1 MLPVLLASVSGV
13 LVSGLM
19 SGLPGFHVYNLLA
32 IGVVLGGGHAFPI
45 EWVLPFTIGLV
56 VGFSVFSAIP
66 SVLLAAPDE
75 SAFFTV
81 LPGQRMLM
89 DGRGGEA
96 VLCMGAGSLIAL
108 AALCGSAAA
117 LPTVVPVA
125 HAVLSRH
132 AYWIVWCV
140 IAFMLLSEWP
150 KANTYWVGPAARLA
164 GAWRQLA
171 AGLLTFVLSGVLGL
185 VLMHASPIAP
195 QAAFQN
201 LMPAF
206 VGLFTLPW
214 LLMNLLTRVQAP
226 PQNETGRPGLDAR
239 SVGVGGAAGVLGGAF
254 AAFVPGV
261 TGGVGGMLAG
271 HALAIRD
278 SRAFLVSQG
287 ASRSVYMSGALLLFF
302 LPDGALTRGGAAA
315 MLPVLHGAAGTLGY
329 ASAAAALAFSAA
341 AACLLLRPITRGAV
355 TVLERVGCRPLS
367 WTALAGAVTLVL
379 GLTGVA
385 GLIVAAVATA
395 IGLVPVLH
403 GSRRMN
409 ALGVI
414 LLPLALNLSGVGPDV
429 ARFLGLASAG
439 R

>member
-1 MLPVLLASVSGV
+1 
-13 LVSGLM
+13 
-19 SGLPGFHVYNLLA
+19 
-32 IGVVLGGGHAFPI
+32 
-45 EWVLPFTIGLV
+45 
-56 VGFSVFSAIP
+56 
-66 SVLLAAPDE
+66 
-75 SAFFTV
+75 
-81 LPGQRMLM
+81 
-89 DGRGGEA
+89 
-96 VLCMGAGSLIAL
+96 
-108 AALCGSAAA
+108 
-117 LPTVVPVA
+117 
-125 HAVLSRH
+125 
-132 AYWIVWCV
+132 
-140 IAFMLLSEWP
+140 
-150 KANTYWVGPAARLA
+150 
-164 GAWRQLA
+164 
-171 AGLLTFVLSGVLGL
+171 
-185 VLMHASPIAP
+185 
-195 QAAFQN
+195 
-201 LMPAF
+201 

-385 GLIVAAVATA
+385 GLFVAAVATA

-429 ARFLGLASAG
+429 ARFLGLAPAG